1 MGDVVVG
8 TCSWTDKTMVEAYY
22 PRGVSTPE
30 ARLRY
35 YAERF
40 DTVEV
45 DSSFYALP
53 TAANARRW
61 AERTP
66 PGFTFHVKAF
76 GLMTRHTVDERVLP
90 AELREHE
97 YDLTDRGRVTRPSPE
112 MVERSFE
119 LFREALTPLS
129 DAGKMG
135 GVLMQFPPFFE
146 ATGHR
151 RTMEHLGYLEYAR
164 EQLAGLPVFVEF
176 RHPSWAADRLLPEVL
191 AFLSE
196 REMSFVAV
204 DAPQLPSRTT
214 MPPVTA
220 VTAPWSYVRFHGRN
234 AATWHARTASAAD
247 RFDYLY
253 TPEELAEW
261 EQPIRDLARD
271 SERTWAMFNNCKRDF
286 APRNARDLALVL
298 ADVVAPRAGGALTG
312 DPAHPV
318 DRGPHP
324 GPGQLDLGL

>member
-1 MGDVVVG
+1 MGDVVLG
-8 TCSWTDKTMVEAYY
+8 TCSWTDRTMAEAYY

-66 PGFTFHVKAF
+66 DGFTFHVKAF
-76 GLMTRHTVDERVLP
+76 GLMTKHSVDERVLP
-90 AELREHE
+90 AELRSFE
-97 YDLTDRGRVTRPSPE
+97 YEVTDRGRVAHPSGE

-119 LFREALTPLS
+119 LFREALAPLEE
-129 DAGKMG
+129 AGRLG
-135 GVLMQFPPFFE
+135 GVLMQFPPYFD
-146 ATGHR
+146 ATDHR
-151 RTMEHLGYLEYAR
+151 RRMDNLGYIEFAR
-164 EQLAGLPVFVEF
+164 EQLGDLAMFVEF
-176 RHPSWAADRLLPEVL
+176 RHPSWVADRVIAETLG
-191 AFLSE
+191 FLEE
-196 REMSFVAV
+196 RGISFVSV
-204 DAPQLPSRTT
+204 DAPQLASRTT

-220 VTAPWSYVRFHGRN
+220 ATAPWSYVRFHGRN
-234 AATWHARTASAAD
+234 AATWHGRSASAAD

-253 TPEELAEW
+253 TPDELREW
-261 EQPIRDLARD
+261 EQPVRDLAAD
-271 SERTWAMFNNCKRDF
+271 SERTWAMFNNCKRDY
-286 APRNARDLALVL
+286 APRNARDLALIL
-298 ADVVAPRAGGALTG
+298 GDITAPRAGGALTG

-324 GPGQLDLGL
+324 GEEQLELDV